1 MPKSPGSLTPAS
13 FLKKPP
19 DPTPF
24 KKKRGNK
31 RKLSTSPT
39 LPPVSKPR
47 ISTTPPDK
55 TGSNSPTA
63 PVISPLLPYQLRPKK
78 SSSISK
84 SIKFSLSSSLL
95 SHSMDNILESG
106 HDDIVMELPSADE
119 VDALLHEDST
129 ESKEDD
135 ADAGS
140 FSPLSNADSPTA
152 AVKAAIEAKMN
163 ENLISLDISPNFV
176 TDASKKD
183 SNQAVPLPSL
193 SPSLQAPAP
202 LSKWHPPLC

>member
-55 TGSNSPTA
+55 TGSNSPTSPA
-63 PVISPLLPYQLRPKK
+63 ISPLLPYQLRPKK
-78 SSSISK
+78 SCSISK
-84 SIKFSLSSSLL
+84 SIKFSPSSSLL

-106 HDDIVMELPSADE
+106 HYYIVMELPSDE
-119 VDALLHEDST
+119 QVDALLHEDSN

-135 ADAGS
+135 PDAGS
-140 FSPLSNADSPTA
+140 FSPFPMPT
-152 AVKAAIEAKMN
+152 
-163 ENLISLDISPNFV
+163 
-176 TDASKKD
+176 
-183 SNQAVPLPSL
+183 LPRL
-193 SPSLQAPAP
+193 
-202 LSKWHPPLC
+202 LSKPPLKPK